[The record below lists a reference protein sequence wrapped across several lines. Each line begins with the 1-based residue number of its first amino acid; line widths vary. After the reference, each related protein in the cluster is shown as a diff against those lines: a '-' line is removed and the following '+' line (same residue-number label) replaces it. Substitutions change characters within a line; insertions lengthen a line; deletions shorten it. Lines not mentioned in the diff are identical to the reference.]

1 MINQG
6 VLTVEGIDDIV
17 EMKITDEA
25 FDVLGFTPEEKLS
38 LYKGCY
44 YISLY
49 IFIDIHVR
57 EHMRVHVVVQCVCFY
72 IVLDIHVNPCS
83 CMYM

>member
-49 IFIDIHVR
+49 IFIDIYMYVR
-57 EHMRVHVVVQCVCFY
+57 IFKY
-72 IVLDIHVNPCS
+72 
-83 CMYM
+83 MYLYSVYVFI